1 MNDFIDTLLNI
12 EVFAFIAL
20 LVWLY
25 VKPSANDRIEGAGAT
40 VPTFE
45 DPAADGR

>member
-1 MNDFIDTLLNI
+1 MNELVDTLLNI

-25 VKPSANDRIEGAGAT
+25 VKPSAVDRDDDADVAAPAGDDTALNDR
-40 VPTFE
+40 
-45 DPAADGR
+45 

>member
-1 MNDFIDTLLNI
+1 MSNWLDTLMNI

-25 VKPSANDRIEGAGAT
+25 VKPERNDE
-40 VPTFE
+40 E
-45 DPAADGR
+45 DN